1 MRKGSTL
8 VCIML
13 LLVAAVIGWFLPLA
27 QFQVSDRLNEGK
39 QDELEINKINLSYRE
54 ELTMSQKLTVVQ
66 DSYTY
71 QNAISLDSG
80 IYIQDEELD
89 AIVNEFIFDFCGRSF
104 AIEDLISATPFLFSL
119 ENNKGTAVIWAVDVT
134 SDDGWNFS
142 FFIDDQTGAILK
154 CTIVSYYDNTWDEL
168 FNKDV
173 TIYGD
178 VCPRFC
184 TALLN
189 HYEKRLNARLVNNN
203 AVNTGDDGF
212 VEYSYIF
219 RDEKNYTFQ
228 INMICDT
235 DIAHLETYR

>member
-27 QFQVSDRLNEGK
+27 QFRVSDRLNEGK

-66 DSYTY
+66 DTYNY

-80 IYIQDEELD
+80 IYIQEEELN
-89 AIVNEFIFDFCGRSF
+89 AIVNEFIFDFCGRTF
-104 AIEDLISATPFLFSL
+104 AIEDFISVTPFLFSL
-119 ENNKGTAVIWAVDVT
+119 ENDKGTAVIWSVDVT
-134 SDDGWNFS
+134 SEDGWDFK

-154 CTIVSYYDNTWDEL
+154 CSIVSYSDYTWDEL
-168 FNKDV
+168 FNANV
-173 TIYGD
+173 TVYDD
-178 VCPRFC
+178 VCNRFC

-203 AVNTGDDGF
+203 AVNTGNDDIL
-212 VEYSYIF
+212 EYSYIF

-228 INMICDT
+228 INLICDT
-235 DIAHLETYR
+235 DIVHLETYR